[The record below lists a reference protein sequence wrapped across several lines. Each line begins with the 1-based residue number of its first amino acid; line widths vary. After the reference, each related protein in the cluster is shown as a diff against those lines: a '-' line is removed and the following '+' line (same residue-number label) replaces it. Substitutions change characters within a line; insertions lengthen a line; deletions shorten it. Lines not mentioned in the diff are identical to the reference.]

1 MADITSAE
9 LQPVFKIGQTELAF
23 PSGVTDPEVA
33 KSYFADN
40 YPPLRHS
47 TIREPEVRGDKLVY
61 EVEKAPV
68 RTKG

>member
-9 LQPVFKIGQTELAF
+9 LQPVLKMDQTELAF
-23 PSGVTDPEVA
+23 PPGESDPEAVRELYA
-33 KSYFADN
+33 N
-40 YPPLRHS
+40 TYPHLRQA

-61 EVEKAPV
+61 EVEKAPL